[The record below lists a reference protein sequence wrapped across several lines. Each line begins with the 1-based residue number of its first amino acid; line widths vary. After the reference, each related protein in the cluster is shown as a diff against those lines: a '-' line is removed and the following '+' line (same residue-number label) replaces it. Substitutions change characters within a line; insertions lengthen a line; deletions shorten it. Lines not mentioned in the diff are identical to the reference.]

1 MVFSVEAFLI
11 SAVLK
16 SLETTFNI
24 CLDIVGE
31 IGRQVLRAISVPLKL
46 LATLMGLVESS
57 RTWSSLSFFLID
69 RIEILTGYYSKIT
82 YLHHHRNASD
92 CIYSQIP
99 PVTPVWN
106 LISMINSHILGDPGV
121 VSRVGRKGRTKVF
134 KYGRRSPWVPTLT
147 ELFPKIQADA
157 GS

>member
-31 IGRQVLRAISVPLKL
+31 IGRQVLRVISVPLKL

-69 RIEILTGYYSKIT
+69 RIEILTGYYSKVT
-82 YLHHHRNASD
+82 YLHHHRNACD
-92 CIYSQIP
+92 CMYSQIP
-99 PVTPVWN
+99 LGTHP
-106 LISMINSHILGDPGV
+106 SGMINSHGSTFAIHNITLDASRDLSIV
-121 VSRVGRKGRTKVF
+121 WLSSSRV
-134 KYGRRSPWVPTLT
+134 
-147 ELFPKIQADA
+147 
-157 GS
+157 

>member
-1 MVFSVEAFLI
+1 MVFFVEACLV

-16 SLETTFNI
+16 SLDTTFNI

-31 IGRQVLRAISVPLKL
+31 LGQVLRAISVPLKL

-69 RIEILTGYYSKIT
+69 RIEILTGYHSKVT

-92 CIYSQIP
+92 CMYSQIP
-99 PVTPVWN
+99 LVTHP
-106 LISMINSHILGDPGV
+106 SGIL
-121 VSRVGRKGRTKVF
+121 F
-134 KYGRRSPWVPTLT
+134 
-147 ELFPKIQADA
+147 Q
-157 GS
+157 

>member
-1 MVFSVEAFLI
+1 MVFSIEAFLI
-11 SAVLK
+11 SAVLN

-24 CLDIVGE
+24 CLDILGE

-69 RIEILTGYYSKIT
+69 RIGILTGYYFKVT

-99 PVTPVWN
+99 LVAHP
-106 LISMINSHILGDPGV
+106 SGIL
-121 VSRVGRKGRTKVF
+121 F
-134 KYGRRSPWVPTLT
+134 
-147 ELFPKIQADA
+147 Q
-157 GS
+157 

>member
-31 IGRQVLRAISVPLKL
+31 IGRQVLRVISVPLKL

-57 RTWSSLSFFLID
+57 SSSSRVWGSLSVFLID
-69 RIEILTGYYSKIT
+69 RIGILTGYYFKVT

-92 CIYSQIP
+92 CMYSQIP
-99 PVTPVWN
+99 LVTHP
-106 LISMINSHILGDPGV
+106 SGIL
-121 VSRVGRKGRTKVF
+121 F
-134 KYGRRSPWVPTLT
+134 
-147 ELFPKIQADA
+147 Q
-157 GS
+157 

>member
-1 MVFSVEAFLI
+1 MVFSVEPFLV

-31 IGRQVLRAISVPLKL
+31 IGGQVLRTISVPLKL

-69 RIEILTGYYSKIT
+69 RIEIQSGVDKTRNMEHSGTSRNIPEHEKIKKF
-82 YLHHHRNASD
+82 
-92 CIYSQIP
+92 
-99 PVTPVWN
+99 
-106 LISMINSHILGDPGV
+106 LID
-121 VSRVGRKGRTKVF
+121 RKQFLQKFIITK
-134 KYGRRSPWVPTLT
+134 
-147 ELFPKIQADA
+147 
-157 GS
+157 

>member
-31 IGRQVLRAISVPLKL
+31 IGRQVLRVISVPLKL

-57 RTWSSLSFFLID
+57 SSSSRVWGSLSVFLID
-69 RIEILTGYYSKIT
+69 RIGILTGYYFKVT

-92 CIYSQIP
+92 CMYSQ
-99 PVTPVWN
+99 
-106 LISMINSHILGDPGV
+106 
-121 VSRVGRKGRTKVF
+121 
-134 KYGRRSPWVPTLT
+134 
-147 ELFPKIQADA
+147 FP
-157 GS
+157 

>member
-69 RIEILTGYYSKIT
+69 RIEILTG
-82 YLHHHRNASD
+82 
-92 CIYSQIP
+92 
-99 PVTPVWN
+99 
-106 LISMINSHILGDPGV
+106 
-121 VSRVGRKGRTKVF
+121 
-134 KYGRRSPWVPTLT
+134 
-147 ELFPKIQADA
+147 
-157 GS
+157 

>member
-1 MVFSVEAFLI
+1 MVFSVEACLV

-24 CLDIVGE
+24 CLDIVGNF
-31 IGRQVLRAISVPLKL
+31 GRQVLRAISVPLKL

-69 RIEILTGYYSKIT
+69 RIEILTGYHSKVT

-92 CIYSQIP
+92 CMYSQIP
-99 PVTPVWN
+99 LVTHP
-106 LISMINSHILGDPGV
+106 SGIL
-121 VSRVGRKGRTKVF
+121 F
-134 KYGRRSPWVPTLT
+134 
-147 ELFPKIQADA
+147 Q
-157 GS
+157 